1 MIADLSPQLSSGAT
15 PYVVTIICLV
25 CALLFLLI
33 CATSVTVISVRAR
46 IMNQK
51 ECNLEQQNEEETS
64 VYDRLESIQFQQI
77 NQAIHTSKNVAYS
90 HVSKVHHV
98 EVDCSD

>member
-1 MIADLSPQLSSGAT
+1 
-15 PYVVTIICLV
+15 
-25 CALLFLLI
+25 
-33 CATSVTVISVRAR
+33 
-46 IMNQK
+46 MNQK
-51 ECNLEQQNEEETS
+51 ECNLEQQKINEEETS
-64 VYDRLESIQFQQI
+64 VYDRLESGRFQQI